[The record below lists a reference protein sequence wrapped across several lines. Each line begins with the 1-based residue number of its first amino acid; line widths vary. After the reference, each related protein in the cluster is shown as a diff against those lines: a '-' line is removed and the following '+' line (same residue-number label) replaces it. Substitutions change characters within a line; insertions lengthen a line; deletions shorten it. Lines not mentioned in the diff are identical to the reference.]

1 MTAMFTGSRE
11 DVDVAVVAGGDL
23 EQEVRAARADVARL
37 RLQLRTL
44 EYEAARAEDPPAD
57 DAAAR
62 KERARDLCRA
72 IVEPRLEAR
81 RAELAAELD
90 REHTIA
96 AATLRSA
103 RAEAAA
109 IVAVARTE
117 LVAALLPTL
126 AIAPAPAAEPATPA
140 PEPAPEPAPP
150 VPQVWVPPPPAP
162 PEAPIP
168 PMPTVSVAAPPVA
181 TTPKWRGFLYT
192 DVLLPMLAALAVIV
206 VLLAWFR

>member
-11 DVDVAVVAGGDL
+11 DHDVAVIAGGDL

-90 REHTIA
+90 RERTTA

-117 LVAALLPTL
+117 LVAALLPTV
-126 AIAPAPAAEPATPA
+126 AAPPAPAPAAEPATPA
-140 PEPAPEPAPP
+140 PAPEPPPP
-150 VPQVWVPPPPAP
+150 VPQVWVPPHPAP
-162 PEAPIP
+162 PEAPIA
-168 PMPTVSVAAPPVA
+168 PMPTVSVAAPPA
-181 TTPKWRGFLYT
+181 TTPRWRGFLYT